1 MVPDISVLIPAR
13 NEQRNIVGALDS
25 IAQQTGSLSIE
36 ILVGVNN
43 STDNTLEVVKEYA
56 KEFDY
61 NNNPTIVSIK
71 AMNTRIGKANTWN
84 ELLFEHA
91 HSNHCVFMDGD
102 IAVHPPSFETLH
114 RRLLENA
121 NIAVAAGVKRDSFE
135 QQIPE
140 DQWKQSNVVWITGS
154 LYMCNV
160 QRLVD
165 RMNRA
170 SFQTMP
176 PTILSEDG
184 WLTLLLSPDG
194 YEKVY
199 EAVCFHPPCVK
210 FSDYYRKARRA
221 RAADLQLKKDYP
233 YLWSKISA
241 DGRLESIRGVLDNAC
256 KQLSRGRTWRPSS
269 IAKSLRNHLLFY
281 VVLPFANWHGRRDH
295 LSGRA
300 TSNKGYWFEF
310 KK

>member
-140 DQWKQSNVVWITGS
+140 DQWKQSNVFS
-154 LYMCNV
+154 
-160 QRLVD
+160 R
-165 RMNRA
+165 RA
-170 SFQTMP
+170 S
-176 PTILSEDG
+176 
-184 WLTLLLSPDG
+184 
-194 YEKVY
+194 
-199 EAVCFHPPCVK
+199 
-210 FSDYYRKARRA
+210 
-221 RAADLQLKKDYP
+221 
-233 YLWSKISA
+233 
-241 DGRLESIRGVLDNAC
+241 LD
-256 KQLSRGRTWRPSS
+256 RT
-269 IAKSLRNHLLFY
+269 
-281 VVLPFANWHGRRDH
+281 G
-295 LSGRA
+295 
-300 TSNKGYWFEF
+300 
-310 KK
+310 